1 MESNSFWGKGYV
13 HVLFTLIL
21 IAVLFALGAY
31 AHLTL
36 KQARGTYTGNTNIS
50 VSGEG
55 EVLAKPDIAQF
66 SFAVRAEADT
76 ATEAQTMS
84 AEAMNQVIAYLK
96 EAGVEEKD
104 IKTQYYSL
112 NPKYRYEERICAP
125 NMYCPPGEQIL
136 DGYEVSQDV
145 SVKVRDLE
153 AAGNLISGVG
163 ERGATNISGLSFT
176 IDDETELMSQ
186 AREMAIADAKEKAEA
201 LARDLGMRIDRIVG
215 FSENGM
221 YYPMYDKGYGGN
233 MAMEEAYRMD
243 AASAPSMPVG
253 ENTITSN
260 VTITFELR

>member
-1 MESNSFWGKGYV
+1 MESNSFWSKGYV
-13 HVLFTLIL
+13 HVLLTLIL
-21 IAVLFALGAY
+21 IAALFALGAY

-36 KQARGTYTGNTNIS
+36 KQASGTYTGNTTIS

-55 EVLAKPDIAQF
+55 EVMAKPDIGQF
-66 SFAVRAEADT
+66 SFAVRAEGKT
-76 ATEAQTMS
+76 ASEAQVTS
-84 AEAMNQVIAYLK
+84 AESMNTILAYLS

-104 IKTQYYSL
+104 IKTQYYYL
-112 NPKYRYEERICAP
+112 NPKYRYEERSCAP
-125 NMYCPPGEQIL
+125 NMYCPPGQQIL

-176 IDDETELMSQ
+176 IDDESVLMAE
-186 AREMAIADAKEKAEA
+186 AREMAIADAKEKATE
-201 LARDLGMRIDRIVG
+201 LARDLGMRIDRIIG

-221 YYPMYDKGYGGN
+221 YYPMYDKGYGGE
-233 MAMEEAYRMD
+233 MAMNEAYRMD
-243 AASAPSMPVG
+243 AVAPSMPVG
-253 ENTITSN
+253 ENTIMSN